1 MNNPQ
6 TTPKTASWREFPYE
20 MRMNFEFSVLTTG
33 VILAF
38 TQHTVT
44 EHSLPFMAS
53 LHLQIISSCFVWVVF
68 FVVFM
73 WEICKTALQK

>member
-1 MNNPQ
+1 
-6 TTPKTASWREFPYE
+6 
-20 MRMNFEFSVLTTG
+20 MRMNSEFSVLTTG

-38 TQHTVT
+38 TQHRVT